1 MGRKLDAL
9 LGRKFKTSKFKATV
23 NLAVSRLA
31 VLKNQRQARLTLA
44 RSDIVQLLSLGHHE
58 HALLRVDQMI
68 KEQNMLDV
76 YEVFSDFGPTPFRFY
91 HSWLELPGFDD
102 LVSKSWNSFTLDDSN
117 GKASILVNGVRL
129 LNSFIPRLE
138 TGDPLLCRFLFL
150 LIMDPLHLSFSG
162 QLKREFSKVSG
173 YILRCFSLLSGIAI
187 NIQKSHLL
195 GVVEIIGRS
204 KKAWDETINKMKKR
218 LSRYRVQSFW
228 KDLWI
233 GEIFSSVLSLV
244 VLLLKRIKNI
254 TMADRYEYVYL
265 LLLFSH
271 VRGGVK
277 SQQAYH
283 AFVILEY
290 GLFYLIGIQM
300 VLGLK
305 WRWWFFQVKDV
316 RIMLMSFLPK
326 MEIPLDG
333 LKDCP
338 DELKEAA
345 SSLLYAAPRCG
356 EFPELQEIRAILTA
370 RYGKEFANGAIDL
383 RNNCGVSTRMIQK
396 LSPRKSS
403 LETRMK
409 ILNEIAA
416 ENDIVLK
423 LDDSSP
429 VFKQG
434 EGESK
439 TNVIETNSSVSADDF
454 DEVLSFTESRKGR
467 NKYRNA
473 EDAAQDAFESAAYAA
488 AAARA
493 AVELSRSRSFGSDN
507 PDSPNTRP
515 RKVLEKSKLEIPE
528 PESGPEHEMV
538 NVEAADETSK
548 NNTKDTN
555 GDHLIVDK
563 PLENNVVFDESDN
576 EIENEPV
583 GFMSSKQ
590 LEFNEGS
597 KVHQLDLTKKP
608 ISVRT
613 KRVYGR

>member
-1 MGRKLDAL
+1 
-9 LGRKFKTSKFKATV
+9 
-23 NLAVSRLA
+23 
-31 VLKNQRQARLTLA
+31 
-44 RSDIVQLLSLGHHE
+44 
-58 HALLRVDQMI
+58 
-68 KEQNMLDV
+68 
-76 YEVFSDFGPTPFRFY
+76 
-91 HSWLELPGFDD
+91 
-102 LVSKSWNSFTLDDSN
+102 
-117 GKASILVNGVRL
+117 
-129 LNSFIPRLE
+129 
-138 TGDPLLCRFLFL
+138 
-150 LIMDPLHLSFSG
+150 
-162 QLKREFSKVSG
+162 
-173 YILRCFSLLSGIAI
+173 
-187 NIQKSHLL
+187 
-195 GVVEIIGRS
+195 
-204 KKAWDETINKMKKR
+204 
-218 LSRYRVQSFW
+218 
-228 KDLWI
+228 
-233 GEIFSSVLSLV
+233 
-244 VLLLKRIKNI
+244 
-254 TMADRYEYVYL
+254 
-265 LLLFSH
+265 
-271 VRGGVK
+271 
-277 SQQAYH
+277 
-283 AFVILEY
+283 
-290 GLFYLIGIQM
+290 
-300 VLGLK
+300 
-305 WRWWFFQVKDV
+305 
-316 RIMLMSFLPK
+316 
-326 MEIPLDG
+326 
-333 LKDCP
+333 
-338 DELKEAA
+338 
-345 SSLLYAAPRCG
+345 
-356 EFPELQEIRAILTA
+356 
-370 RYGKEFANGAIDL
+370 
-383 RNNCGVSTRMIQK
+383 
-396 LSPRKSS
+396 
-403 LETRMK
+403 
-409 ILNEIAA
+409 LNEIAA

-515 RKVLEKSKLEIPE
+515 RKVLEKSNLEIPE
-528 PESGPEHEMV
+528 PELGPEHEMV

-590 LEFNEGS
+590 LEFNEWS